1 MRFFQ
6 KLLTKLLVLFSSI
19 VIHSQEVDFH
29 PPIDAPFNLSGTFGE
44 FRSRFHTGIDFKG
57 GEGINI
63 FSIEDGYISRIEVSP
78 SGYGKVVYITHPNGY
93 SSVYAHLSRFSP
105 DIEKYIKSEQ
115 YRSQSYTVKK
125 FPKKDQIQ
133 VKRGELLGYSG
144 NTGRSFGAHLHFEIR
159 DTNSQDALNP
169 LMFNYTYEDLE
180 RPIIRGLFTINENNT
195 LIRDLPKRIRI
206 SKTNDSTYVADNIIF
221 NGDIGFGIDIYDI
234 QYKNLFNRNGVYK
247 VELLIDSIQKFSYS
261 MDRIKF
267 SENHYKKLMY
277 DYLSLVKNNRRVL
290 KVYIPPRS
298 NLSFL
303 KTNDFNGIIKSNE
316 ITNSKVNIKV
326 TDWNNNS
333 SYLEFK
339 IISADTLKSN
349 KPLNGI
355 EILTNQKYVI
365 NKGESVVEINKNT
378 FYEDVLL
385 NITSKDDTIDL
396 GDEITP
402 FRSSIK
408 LKIPIDENIDSISLS
423 QTFIG
428 KIVNNKIN
436 YISSKINDSYITANT
451 SSLGRYIIS
460 RDSILPEIR
469 PINFKNKSNVK
480 SNKTLRLRIKDDKS
494 GIKNYKAYINGK
506 WALFEYEPKQNLIFH
521 DLSDSVIE
529 DGENDL
535 LIEFEDGVGN
545 KQTYNT
551 IIYY

>member
-29 PPIDAPFNLSGTFGE
+29 APIDAPFNLSGTFGE

-115 YRSQSYTVKK
+115 YRSQSFSVKK

-180 RPIIRGLFTINENNT
+180 RPIIRGLYTINENNT
-195 LIRDLPKRIRI
+195 LVRDLPKRIRI
-206 SKTNDSTYVADNIIF
+206 SKTNDSTYVADDIIF
-221 NGDIGFGIDIYDI
+221 TEDIGFGIDIYDI

-277 DYLSLVKNNRRVL
+277 DYLSLVKNSRRVL
-290 KVYIPPRS
+290 KVYTPPRS

-303 KTNDFNGIIKSNE
+303 KKNDFNGIIKSNE
-316 ITNSKVNIKV
+316 ITDSKVNIKV

-339 IISADTLKSN
+339 IISADSLKSN

-396 GDEITP
+396 GEEITP

-408 LKIPIDENIDSISLS
+408 LKIPIDKNINSLRLS

-436 YISSKINDSYITANT
+436 YISSKINGSYITANT

-480 SNKTLRLRIKDDKS
+480 SNKTLRLRIKDNKS

-551 IIYY
+551 KIYY

>member
-93 SSVYAHLSRFSP
+93 SSVYAHLNRFSP

-115 YRSQSYTVKK
+115 YRSQSFTVKR

-180 RPIIRGLFTINENNT
+180 RPIIRGLYTINENNT
-195 LIRDLPKRIRI
+195 LVRDLPKRIRI
-206 SKTNDSTYVADNIIF
+206 SKTNDSTYVADDIIF

-277 DYLSLVKNNRRVL
+277 DYLSLVKNNKRVL
-290 KVYIPPRS
+290 KVYTPPRS

-303 KTNDFNGIIKSNE
+303 KANGFNGIIKSDE
-316 ITNSKVNIKV
+316 ISDSKVNIKV

-333 SYLEFK
+333 SYLEFN
-339 IISADTLKSN
+339 IISTDSIESN
-349 KPLNGI
+349 QSFNGI

-365 NKGESVVEINKNT
+365 NKGESAVEINKNT
-378 FYEDVLL
+378 FVK
-385 NITSKDDTIDL
+385 N
-396 GDEITP
+396 
-402 FRSSIK
+402 
-408 LKIPIDENIDSISLS
+408 
-423 QTFIG
+423 Q
-428 KIVNNKIN
+428 NKIRN
-436 YISSKINDSYITANT
+436 HACKICSYEKIT
-451 SSLGRYIIS
+451 RYIDASFITT
-460 RDSILPEIR
+460 RRRGLW
-469 PINFKNKSNVK
+469 NF
-480 SNKTLRLRIKDDKS
+480 
-494 GIKNYKAYINGK
+494 
-506 WALFEYEPKQNLIFH
+506 W
-521 DLSDSVIE
+521 
-529 DGENDL
+529 
-535 LIEFEDGVGN
+535 
-545 KQTYNT
+545 
-551 IIYY
+551 

>member
-115 YRSQSYTVKK
+115 YRSKSYTVKK

-180 RPIIRGLFTINENNT
+180 RPIIRGLYTINENNT

-316 ITNSKVNIKV
+316 IINSKVNIKV

-333 SYLEFK
+333 SYLKFK

-408 LKIPIDENIDSISLS
+408 LKIPIDENIDSLSLS

-494 GIKNYKAYINGK
+494 GIKNYKAHINGK

-551 IIYY
+551 KIYY

>member
-115 YRSQSYTVKK
+115 YRSKSYTVKK

-180 RPIIRGLFTINENNT
+180 RPIIRGLYTINENNT

-316 ITNSKVNIKV
+316 ISDSKVNIKV

-396 GDEITP
+396 GEEITP

-408 LKIPIDENIDSISLS
+408 LKIPIDENIDSLSLS

-551 IIYY
+551 KIYY

>member
-115 YRSQSYTVKK
+115 YRSKSYTVKK

-180 RPIIRGLFTINENNT
+180 RPIIRGLYAINENNT
-195 LIRDLPKRIRI
+195 LVRDLPKRIRI
-206 SKTNDSTYVADNIIF
+206 SKTNDSTYVADDIIF
-221 NGDIGFGIDIYDI
+221 AGDIGFGIDIYEI

-316 ITNSKVNIKV
+316 IINSKVNIKV

-333 SYLEFK
+333 SYLKFK
-339 IISADTLKSN
+339 IISADSLKSN
-349 KPLNGI
+349 KPLYGI

-396 GDEITP
+396 GEEITP

-408 LKIPIDENIDSISLS
+408 LKIPIDKNIDSLRLS

-545 KQTYNT
+545 KQSYNT
-551 IIYY
+551 KIYY

>member
-115 YRSQSYTVKK
+115 YRSKSFIVKK

-180 RPIIRGLFTINENNT
+180 RPIIRGLYTINENNT

-551 IIYY
+551 KIYY

>member
-115 YRSQSYTVKK
+115 YRSKSFTVKK

-180 RPIIRGLFTINENNT
+180 RPIIRGLYTINEDNT

-206 SKTNDSTYVADNIIF
+206 YKTNDSTYVADNIIF

-494 GIKNYKAYINGK
+494 GIKNFNAYINGK

-551 IIYY
+551 KIYY

>member
-303 KTNDFNGIIKSNE
+303 KTNNFNGIIKSNQ
-316 ITNSKVNIKV
+316 ISDSKVNIKV

-408 LKIPIDENIDSISLS
+408 LKIPIDENIDSLSLS

-535 LIEFEDGVGN
+535 LIELEDGVGN
-545 KQTYNT
+545 KQIYNSK
-551 IIYY
+551 IYY

>member
-105 DIEKYIKSEQ
+105 DIERYIKSEQ
-115 YRSQSYTVKK
+115 YRSKSFTVKK

-180 RPIIRGLFTINENNT
+180 RPIIRGLYTINEDNT
-195 LIRDLPKRIRI
+195 LIRDLPKRTRI
-206 SKTNDSTYVADNIIF
+206 YKTNDSTYVADNIIF

-303 KTNDFNGIIKSNE
+303 KTNNFNGIIKYNE
-316 ITNSKVNIKV
+316 ITDSKVNIKV

-333 SYLEFK
+333 SYLKFK
-339 IISADTLKSN
+339 IISADSLKSN
-349 KPLNGI
+349 KPLSGI

-365 NKGESVVEINKNT
+365 NKGKSVVEINKNT

-396 GDEITP
+396 GEEITP

-408 LKIPIDENIDSISLS
+408 LNIPIDKNIDSLSLS

-551 IIYY
+551 KIYY

>member
-105 DIEKYIKSEQ
+105 DIERYIKSEQ
-115 YRSQSYTVKK
+115 YRSKSYTVKK

-180 RPIIRGLFTINENNT
+180 RPIIRGLYTINENNT

-316 ITNSKVNIKV
+316 IINSKVNIKV

-408 LKIPIDENIDSISLS
+408 LKIPIDKNIDSLSLS

-551 IIYY
+551 KIYY

>member
-115 YRSQSYTVKK
+115 YRSKSFTVKK

-408 LKIPIDENIDSISLS
+408 LKIPIDENIDSLSLS

-551 IIYY
+551 KIYY

>member
-57 GEGINI
+57 GEGIKI

-115 YRSQSYTVKK
+115 YRSKSFTVKK

-221 NGDIGFGIDIYDI
+221 NGDIGFGIDI
-234 QYKNLFNRNGVYK
+234 
-247 VELLIDSIQKFSYS
+247 
-261 MDRIKF
+261 
-267 SENHYKKLMY
+267 
-277 DYLSLVKNNRRVL
+277 
-290 KVYIPPRS
+290 
-298 NLSFL
+298 
-303 KTNDFNGIIKSNE
+303 
-316 ITNSKVNIKV
+316 
-326 TDWNNNS
+326 
-333 SYLEFK
+333 
-339 IISADTLKSN
+339 
-349 KPLNGI
+349 
-355 EILTNQKYVI
+355 
-365 NKGESVVEINKNT
+365 
-378 FYEDVLL
+378 
-385 NITSKDDTIDL
+385 
-396 GDEITP
+396 
-402 FRSSIK
+402 
-408 LKIPIDENIDSISLS
+408 
-423 QTFIG
+423 
-428 KIVNNKIN
+428 
-436 YISSKINDSYITANT
+436 
-451 SSLGRYIIS
+451 
-460 RDSILPEIR
+460 
-469 PINFKNKSNVK
+469 
-480 SNKTLRLRIKDDKS
+480 
-494 GIKNYKAYINGK
+494 
-506 WALFEYEPKQNLIFH
+506 
-521 DLSDSVIE
+521 
-529 DGENDL
+529 
-535 LIEFEDGVGN
+535 
-545 KQTYNT
+545 
-551 IIYY
+551 

>member
-57 GEGINI
+57 GEGIKI

-78 SGYGKVVYITHPNGY
+78 YSYGKVVYITHPNGY

-115 YRSQSYTVKK
+115 YRSKSFTVKK

-180 RPIIRGLFTINENNT
+180 RPIIRGLYTINENNT
-195 LIRDLPKRIRI
+195 LVRDLPKRIRI
-206 SKTNDSTYVADNIIF
+206 SKTNDSTYVADDIIF
-221 NGDIGFGIDIYDI
+221 SGDIGFGIDIYDI

-290 KVYIPPRS
+290 KVYTPPRS

-303 KTNDFNGIIKSNE
+303 KTNDFNGIIKFND
-316 ITNSKVNIKV
+316 ITDSKVNIKV
-326 TDWNNNS
+326 TDWNKNS

-339 IISADTLKSN
+339 IISADSLKSN

-385 NITSKDDTIDL
+385 NITSK
-396 GDEITP
+396 E
-402 FRSSIK
+402 
-408 LKIPIDENIDSISLS
+408 
-423 QTFIG
+423 
-428 KIVNNKIN
+428 
-436 YISSKINDSYITANT
+436 
-451 SSLGRYIIS
+451 
-460 RDSILPEIR
+460 
-469 PINFKNKSNVK
+469 
-480 SNKTLRLRIKDDKS
+480 
-494 GIKNYKAYINGK
+494 
-506 WALFEYEPKQNLIFH
+506 
-521 DLSDSVIE
+521 
-529 DGENDL
+529 
-535 LIEFEDGVGN
+535 
-545 KQTYNT
+545 
-551 IIYY
+551 

>member
-115 YRSQSYTVKK
+115 YRSKSFTVKK

>member
-115 YRSQSYTVKK
+115 YRSKSYTVKK

-180 RPIIRGLFTINENNT
+180 RPIIRGLYTINENNT

-316 ITNSKVNIKV
+316 IINSKVNIKV

-333 SYLEFK
+333 SYLKFK

-408 LKIPIDENIDSISLS
+408 LKIPIDENIDSLSLS

-436 YISSKINDSYITANT
+436 YIRSKINDSYITANT

-545 KQTYNT
+545 KQIYNT
-551 IIYY
+551 KIYY

>member
-6 KLLTKLLVLFSSI
+6 KLLTKLLVLFSSV

-29 PPIDAPFNLSGTFGE
+29 SPIDAPFNLSGTFGE

-57 GEGINI
+57 GEGINV

-78 SGYGKVVYITHPNGY
+78 NGYGKVIYITHPNGY
-93 SSVYAHLSRFSP
+93 SSVYAHLKRFSTE
-105 DIEKYIKSEQ
+105 IERYIKSEQ
-115 YRSQSYTVKK
+115 YRSKSFIVKR

-133 VKRGELLGYSG
+133 VKRGELIGYSG

-180 RPIIRGLFTINENNT
+180 RPIIRGLYTINENNT
-195 LIRDLPKRIRI
+195 LIRDLPERVKI
-206 SKTNDSTYVADNIIF
+206 SRVNDSTFVADDIVF
-221 NGDIGFGIDIYDI
+221 SGDIGFGLDIYDI

-247 VELLIDSIQKFSYS
+247 IELLIDSIQKFSYS

-277 DYLSLVKNNRRVL
+277 DYLSLVKNNKRVL
-290 KVYIPPRS
+290 KVYSPPKS
-298 NLSFL
+298 SLSFINS
-303 KTNDFNGIIKSNE
+303 NDFNGIIKSDE
-316 ITNSKVNIKV
+316 ISDSKVDIKV

-333 SYLEFK
+333 SYLKIKILGSNSKEF
-339 IISADTLKSN
+339 N

-355 EILTNQKYVI
+355 EILTNQKYTI
-365 NKGESVVEINKNT
+365 NKGESAIEINKNT

-385 NITSKDDTIDL
+385 NISFNHDTIDL
-396 GDEITP
+396 GEEITP

-408 LKIPIDENIDSISLS
+408 LKLPIDKNLDSLRLS

-428 KIVNNKIN
+428 KIINNKIN

-451 SSLGRYIIS
+451 SSLGKYIIS
-460 RDSILPEIR
+460 RDSVLPEIK
-469 PINFKNKSNVK
+469 PINFQNKSNVK
-480 SNKTLRLRIKDDKS
+480 SNKTIRLRIKDDKS
-494 GIKNYKAYINGK
+494 GIKNYRAYINGK
-506 WALFEYEPKQNLIFH
+506 WALFEYDPKQNLIFH

-545 KQTYNT
+545 KQIFNT
-551 IIYY
+551 KIYY

>member
-115 YRSQSYTVKK
+115 YRSKSFTVKK

-180 RPIIRGLFTINENNT
+180 RPIIRGLYTINENNT

-206 SKTNDSTYVADNIIF
+206 SKTNDSTYVADDIIF
-221 NGDIGFGIDIYDI
+221 AGDIGFGIDIYDI

-316 ITNSKVNIKV
+316 ITDSKVNIKV

-333 SYLEFK
+333 SYLKFK
-339 IISADTLKSN
+339 IISADSLKSN

-396 GDEITP
+396 GEEITP

-408 LKIPIDENIDSISLS
+408 LKIPIDENIDSLRLS

-551 IIYY
+551 KIYY

>member
-551 IIYY
+551 KIYY

>member
-115 YRSQSYTVKK
+115 YRSKSYTVKK

-180 RPIIRGLFTINENNT
+180 RPIIRGLYTINENNT

-247 VELLIDSIQKFSYS
+247 VELLIDSIKKFSYS

-316 ITNSKVNIKV
+316 IINSKVNIKV

-408 LKIPIDENIDSISLS
+408 LKIPINENIDSLSLS

-436 YISSKINDSYITANT
+436 YIRSKINDSYITANT

-551 IIYY
+551 KIYY

>member
-57 GEGINI
+57 GEGKNI

-93 SSVYAHLSRFSP
+93 SSVYAHLSKFSP
-105 DIEKYIKSEQ
+105 EIEKYIKSEQ
-115 YRSQSYTVKK
+115 YRSKSFTVKK

-180 RPIIRGLFTINENNT
+180 RPIIRGLYTINENNT

-206 SKTNDSTYVADNIIF
+206 SKTNDSTYVADDIIF
-221 NGDIGFGIDIYDI
+221 AGDIGFGIDIYDI

-247 VELLIDSIQKFSYS
+247 IELLIDSIQKFSYS

-316 ITNSKVNIKV
+316 IINSKVNIKV

-333 SYLEFK
+333 SYLKFK
-339 IISADTLKSN
+339 IISADSLKSN

-365 NKGESVVEINKNT
+365 NKGESVVEINRNT

-396 GDEITP
+396 GEEITP

-408 LKIPIDENIDSISLS
+408 LKIPIDKNIDSLRLS

-551 IIYY
+551 KIYY

>member
-115 YRSQSYTVKK
+115 YRSKSFTVKK

-180 RPIIRGLFTINENNT
+180 RPIIRGLYTINENNT

-551 IIYY
+551 KIYY

>member
-105 DIEKYIKSEQ
+105 DIERYIKSEQ
-115 YRSQSYTVKK
+115 YRSKSYTVKK

-180 RPIIRGLFTINENNT
+180 RPIIRGLYTINEDNT

-206 SKTNDSTYVADNIIF
+206 YKTNDSTYVADNIIF

-333 SYLEFK
+333 SYLKFK
-339 IISADTLKSN
+339 IISADSLKSN

-408 LKIPIDENIDSISLS
+408 LKIPIDENIDSLRLS

-551 IIYY
+551 KIYY

>member
-105 DIEKYIKSEQ
+105 DIERYIKSEQ
-115 YRSQSYTVKK
+115 YRSESFTVKK

-180 RPIIRGLFTINENNT
+180 RPIIRGLYTINEDNT
-195 LIRDLPKRIRI
+195 LIRDLPKRTRI
-206 SKTNDSTYVADNIIF
+206 YKTNDSTYVADNIIF
-221 NGDIGFGIDIYDI
+221 NGDIGFGIDVYDI

-316 ITNSKVNIKV
+316 IINSKVNIKV

-333 SYLEFK
+333 SYLKFK
-339 IISADTLKSN
+339 IISTGSLESN
-349 KPLNGI
+349 KPFNGI

-385 NITSKDDTIDL
+385 NITSMDDTIDL

-408 LKIPIDENIDSISLS
+408 LKIPIDENIYSLSLS

-521 DLSDSVIE
+521 DLSDSVIQ

-551 IIYY
+551 KIYY

>member
-6 KLLTKLLVLFSSI
+6 KLLTKLLVLFSSF

-29 PPIDAPFNLSGTFGE
+29 TPLNAPFNLSGTFGE

-57 GEGINI
+57 GEGIEV

-78 SGYGKVVYITHPNGY
+78 IGYGKVVYITHPNGY
-93 SSVYAHLSRFSP
+93 SSVYAHLSRFNP
-105 DIEKYIKSEQ
+105 EIEKYIKTEQ
-115 YRSQSYTVKK
+115 YKSKSFTVKK

-133 VKRGELLGYSG
+133 IRKGELVGYSG

-180 RPIIRGLFTINENNT
+180 RPIIRGLYTIDENNT
-195 LIRDLPKRIRI
+195 LVRDLPNKIKI
-206 SKTNDSTYVADNIIF
+206 SKVNDSTYVADNILF
-221 NGDIGFGIDIYDI
+221 SGDIGFGLDIYDI
-234 QYKNLFNRNGVYK
+234 QYKNLFNKNGVYK
-247 VELLIDSIQKFSYS
+247 IELLIDSIQKFSYS

-267 SENHYKKLMY
+267 SENHYKKLLY
-277 DYLSLVKNNRRVL
+277 DYLSLVKNNKRVL
-290 KVYIPPRS
+290 KVYSPPNS
-298 NLSFL
+298 NLSFIR
-303 KTNDFNGIIKSNE
+303 TNDFNGIIKSHE
-316 ITNSKVNIKV
+316 ISNSRVNIKV

-333 SYLEFK
+333 SYLKFK
-339 IISADTLKSN
+339 IISTDSIKLN

-365 NKGESVVEINKNT
+365 NKGNSVVEINKNT

-385 NITSKDDTIDL
+385 NITSRDDTIDL
-396 GDEITP
+396 GEEITP

-408 LKIPIDENIDSISLS
+408 LKLPIDKNLDSLRLS

-428 KIVNNKIN
+428 KIVNDKIN
-436 YISSKINDSYITANT
+436 YMSSKINDSYITTNT
-451 SSLGRYIIS
+451 SSFGKYIIS
-460 RDSILPEIR
+460 IDSILPEIR
-469 PINFKNKSNVK
+469 PINFRNKSNIK
-480 SNKTLRLRIKDDKS
+480 FNKTLSLKIKDDMS
-494 GIKNYKAYINGK
+494 GINKYEAYINGK

-545 KQTYNT
+545 KQIFNT
-551 IIYY
+551 KIYY

>member
-105 DIEKYIKSEQ
+105 DIERYIKSEQ
-115 YRSQSYTVKK
+115 YRSKSFTVKK

-180 RPIIRGLFTINENNT
+180 RPIIRGLYTINEDNT
-195 LIRDLPKRIRI
+195 LIRDLPKRTRI
-206 SKTNDSTYVADNIIF
+206 YKTNDSTYVADNIIF
-221 NGDIGFGIDIYDI
+221 NGDIGFGIDVYDI

-303 KTNDFNGIIKSNE
+303 KTNNFNGIIKYNE
-316 ITNSKVNIKV
+316 ITDSKVNIKV

-333 SYLEFK
+333 SYLKFK
-339 IISADTLKSN
+339 IISADSLKSN
-349 KPLNGI
+349 KPLSGI

-365 NKGESVVEINKNT
+365 NKGKSVVEINKNT

-396 GDEITP
+396 GEEITP

-408 LKIPIDENIDSISLS
+408 LKIPIDKNIDSLRLS

-436 YISSKINDSYITANT
+436 YLSSKINDSYITANT

-551 IIYY
+551 KIYY

>member
-115 YRSQSYTVKK
+115 YRSKSYTVKK

-180 RPIIRGLFTINENNT
+180 RPIIRGLYTINENNT

-316 ITNSKVNIKV
+316 IINSKVNIKV

-333 SYLEFK
+333 SYLKFK

-408 LKIPIDENIDSISLS
+408 LKIPIDENIDSLSLS

-551 IIYY
+551 KIYY

>member
-1 MRFFQ
+1 M
-6 KLLTKLLVLFSSI
+6 KLLRLIPINTNFDFLRFKKIAFIFSAI
-19 VIHSQEVDFH
+19 I
-29 PPIDAPFNLSGTFGE
+29 ILGTFV
-44 FRSRFHTGIDFKG
+44 SLLINNLNYGIDFKG
-57 GEGINI
+57 GEGIKI

-78 SGYGKVVYITHPNGY
+78 SGYGKVVYITHANGY

-115 YRSQSYTVKK
+115 YRSQSFTVKR

-303 KTNDFNGIIKSNE
+303 KTNNFNGIIKSNQ
-316 ITNSKVNIKV
+316 ISDSKVNIKV

-333 SYLEFK
+333 SYLKFK
-339 IISADTLKSN
+339 IISTDSLKSN

-408 LKIPIDENIDSISLS
+408 LKIPIDENIDSLSLS

-428 KIVNNKIN
+428 KIVNDKIS
-436 YISSKINDSYITANT
+436 YMSSKINGSYITTNT
-451 SSLGRYIIS
+451 SSLGKYIIS

-469 PINFKNKSNVK
+469 PINFKNKSNVR
-480 SNKTLRLRIKDDKS
+480 SNKTLRIRIKDNKS
-494 GIKNYKAYINGK
+494 GIKSYKAYINGK
-506 WALFEYEPKQNLIFH
+506 WTLFEYEPKQNLIFH
-521 DLSDSVIE
+521 DLSDSIIE

-535 LIEFEDGVGN
+535 LIELEDGVGN
-545 KQTYNT
+545 KQIYNSK
-551 IIYY
+551 IYY

>member
-1 MRFFQ
+1 MNFFQ
-6 KLLTKLLVLFSSI
+6 KLLTKLLVSFSSI

-29 PPIDAPFNLSGTFGE
+29 TPIDAPFNLSGTFGE

-78 SGYGKVVYITHPNGY
+78 NGYGKVIYITHPNGY

-105 DIEKYIKSEQ
+105 DIERYIKSEQ
-115 YRSQSYTVKK
+115 YRSKSFTVKK
-125 FPKKDQIQ
+125 FPKKDKIQI
-133 VKRGELLGYSG
+133 KRGELIGYSG

-159 DTNSQDALNP
+159 ETNSQDALNP
-169 LMFNYTYEDLE
+169 LIFNYTYEDLE
-180 RPIIRGLFTINENNT
+180 RPIIRGLYTINENNS
-195 LIRDLPKRIRI
+195 LIRHLPKRVKI
-206 SKTNDSTYVADNIIF
+206 SKVNDSTYVADNIVF
-221 NGDIGFGIDIYDI
+221 SGNIGFGLDIYDI

-247 VELLIDSIQKFSYS
+247 IELLIDSIRKFSYS

-277 DYLSLVKNNRRVL
+277 DYLSLVKNNKRVL
-290 KVYIPPRS
+290 KVYSPPKS
-298 NLSFL
+298 NLSFI
-303 KTNDFNGIIKSNE
+303 KKNDFDGIIKSNE
-316 ITNSKVNIKV
+316 ISGSNVNIKV
-326 TDWNNNS
+326 TDWNNNA
-333 SYLEFK
+333 SYLKFK
-339 IISADTLKSN
+339 IISTDSIELN

-355 EILTNQKYVI
+355 EILANQKYVI
-365 NKGESVVEINKNT
+365 NKGESSIEINKNT

-385 NITSKDDTIDL
+385 NITSKDNTIDL
-396 GDEITP
+396 GEEVTP

-408 LKIPIDENIDSISLS
+408 LKVPIDKNLDSLSLS

-428 KIVNNKIN
+428 KIVNNKVN
-436 YISSKINDSYITANT
+436 YISSKINDSFITANT
-451 SSLGRYIIS
+451 SSLGKYIIS

-480 SNKTLRLRIKDDKS
+480 SNKTLRIKIKDDKS
-494 GIKNYKAYINGK
+494 GIKNYNVYINGK

-535 LIEFEDGVGN
+535 LIELEDGVGN
-545 KQTYNT
+545 KQIYKTK
-551 IIYY
+551 IYY

>member
-115 YRSQSYTVKK
+115 YRSKSYTVKK

-180 RPIIRGLFTINENNT
+180 RPIIRGLYTINENNT
-195 LIRDLPKRIRI
+195 LIRDLPKRTRI
-206 SKTNDSTYVADNIIF
+206 YKTNDSTYVADNIIF

-247 VELLIDSIQKFSYS
+247 VELLIDSVQKFSYS

-339 IISADTLKSN
+339 IISTDSLKSN

-408 LKIPIDENIDSISLS
+408 LKIPIDENIDSLSLS

-551 IIYY
+551 KIYY

>member
-115 YRSQSYTVKK
+115 YRSKSYTVKK

-180 RPIIRGLFTINENNT
+180 RPIIRGLYTINENNT

-316 ITNSKVNIKV
+316 IINSKVNIKV

-339 IISADTLKSN
+339 IISADKLKSN

-408 LKIPIDENIDSISLS
+408 LKIPINENIDSLSLS

-436 YISSKINDSYITANT
+436 YIRSKINDSYITANT

-551 IIYY
+551 KIYY

>member
-115 YRSQSYTVKK
+115 YRSKSYTVKK

-180 RPIIRGLFTINENNT
+180 RPIIRGLYTINENNT

-247 VELLIDSIQKFSYS
+247 VELLIDSIKKFSYS

-316 ITNSKVNIKV
+316 IINSKVNIKV

-408 LKIPIDENIDSISLS
+408 LKIPINENIDSLSLS

-436 YISSKINDSYITANT
+436 YIRSKINDSYITANT

-494 GIKNYKAYINGK
+494 GIKNYKAHINGK

-551 IIYY
+551 KIYY

>member
-115 YRSQSYTVKK
+115 YRSKSFTVKK

-180 RPIIRGLFTINENNT
+180 RPIIRGLYTINENNT
-195 LIRDLPKRIRI
+195 LVRDLPKRIRI
-206 SKTNDSTYVADNIIF
+206 SKTNDSTYVADDIIF

-316 ITNSKVNIKV
+316 IINSKVNIKV

-396 GDEITP
+396 GEEITP

-408 LKIPIDENIDSISLS
+408 LKIPIDKNIDSLRLS

-451 SSLGRYIIS
+451 SSLGKYTIS

-494 GIKNYKAYINGK
+494 GIKNYKAFINGK

-551 IIYY
+551 KIYY

>member
-29 PPIDAPFNLSGTFGE
+29 PPIDTPFNLSGTFGE

-115 YRSQSYTVKK
+115 YRSKSYTVKK

-180 RPIIRGLFTINENNT
+180 RPIIRGLYTINENNT

-206 SKTNDSTYVADNIIF
+206 SKTNDSTYVADDIIF
-221 NGDIGFGIDIYDI
+221 VGDIGFGIDIYDI

-290 KVYIPPRS
+290 KVYTPPRS

-303 KTNDFNGIIKSNE
+303 KTNNFNGI
-316 ITNSKVNIKV
+316 VNH
-326 TDWNNNS
+326 
-333 SYLEFK
+333 YL
-339 IISADTLKSN
+339 N
-349 KPLNGI
+349 
-355 EILTNQKYVI
+355 
-365 NKGESVVEINKNT
+365 
-378 FYEDVLL
+378 
-385 NITSKDDTIDL
+385 DL
-396 GDEITP
+396 A
-402 FRSSIK
+402 
-408 LKIPIDENIDSISLS
+408 S
-423 QTFIG
+423 Q
-428 KIVNNKIN
+428 
-436 YISSKINDSYITANT
+436 
-451 SSLGRYIIS
+451 L
-460 RDSILPEIR
+460 
-469 PINFKNKSNVK
+469 
-480 SNKTLRLRIKDDKS
+480 LRLPCSQYVLCKVV
-494 GIKNYKAYINGK
+494 N
-506 WALFEYEPKQNLIFH
+506 
-521 DLSDSVIE
+521 
-529 DGENDL
+529 
-535 LIEFEDGVGN
+535 
-545 KQTYNT
+545 
-551 IIYY
+551 

>member
-63 FSIEDGYISRIEVSP
+63 YSIEDGYISRIEVSP

-115 YRSQSYTVKK
+115 YRSKSYTVKK

-144 NTGRSFGAHLHFEIR
+144 NTGRSFGAHLHFERR
-159 DTNSQDALNP
+159 DTNSQDAVNP
-169 LMFNYTYEDLE
+169 LMVNYTYEDLE
-180 RPIIRGLFTINENNT
+180 RPIIRGLYTINENNT

-206 SKTNDSTYVADNIIF
+206 SKTNDSTYVADDIIF
-221 NGDIGFGIDIYDI
+221 AGDIGFGIDIYDI

-290 KVYIPPRS
+290 KVYKPPRS

-303 KTNDFNGIIKSNE
+303 KANNFNGIINSNE
-316 ITNSKVNIKV
+316 ITDSKVNIKV

-333 SYLEFK
+333 SYLKFK
-339 IISADTLKSN
+339 IISDDSIKSN

-408 LKIPIDENIDSISLS
+408 LKIPIDANIDSLSLS

-436 YISSKINDSYITANT
+436 YISSKINDSYITANI
-451 SSLGRYIIS
+451 SSLGRYIVS

-506 WALFEYEPKQNLIFH
+506 WALFEYEPKQNLIYH

-551 IIYY
+551 KIYY

>member
-6 KLLTKLLVLFSSI
+6 KLLTKLLVSFSSI

-29 PPIDAPFNLSGTFGE
+29 TPIDAPFNLSGTFGE

-78 SGYGKVVYITHPNGY
+78 NGYGKVIYITHPNGY

-105 DIEKYIKSEQ
+105 DIERYIKSEQ
-115 YRSQSYTVKK
+115 YRSKSFTVKK
-125 FPKKDQIQ
+125 FPKKDKIQI
-133 VKRGELLGYSG
+133 KRGELIGYSG

-159 DTNSQDALNP
+159 ETNSQDALNP
-169 LMFNYTYEDLE
+169 LIFNYTYEDLE
-180 RPIIRGLFTINENNT
+180 RPIIRGLYTINENNS
-195 LIRDLPKRIRI
+195 LIRHLPKRVKI
-206 SKTNDSTYVADNIIF
+206 SKVNDSTYVADNIVF
-221 NGDIGFGIDIYDI
+221 SGNIGFGLDIYDI

-247 VELLIDSIQKFSYS
+247 IELLIDSILKFSYS

-277 DYLSLVKNNRRVL
+277 DYLSLVKNNKRVL
-290 KVYIPPRS
+290 KVYSPPKS
-298 NLSFL
+298 NLSFI
-303 KTNDFNGIIKSNE
+303 KKNDFDGIIKSNE
-316 ITNSKVNIKV
+316 ISGSNVNIKV
-326 TDWNNNS
+326 TDWNNNA
-333 SYLEFK
+333 SYLKFK
-339 IISADTLKSN
+339 IISTDSIELN

-355 EILTNQKYVI
+355 EILANQKYVI
-365 NKGESVVEINKNT
+365 NKGESSIEINKNT

-385 NITSKDDTIDL
+385 NITSKDNTIDL
-396 GDEITP
+396 GEEVTP

-408 LKIPIDENIDSISLS
+408 LKVPIDKNLDSLSLS

-428 KIVNNKIN
+428 KIVNNKVN
-436 YISSKINDSYITANT
+436 YISSKINDSFITANT
-451 SSLGRYIIS
+451 SSLGKYIIS

-480 SNKTLRLRIKDDKS
+480 SNKTLRIKIKDDKS
-494 GIKNYKAYINGK
+494 GIKNYNVYINGK

-535 LIEFEDGVGN
+535 LIELEDGVGN
-545 KQTYNT
+545 KQIYKTK
-551 IIYY
+551 IYY

>member
-115 YRSQSYTVKK
+115 YRSKSYTVKK

-180 RPIIRGLFTINENNT
+180 RPIIRGLYTINENNT

-408 LKIPIDENIDSISLS
+408 LKIPIDENIDSLSLS

-551 IIYY
+551 KIYY

>member
-105 DIEKYIKSEQ
+105 DIERYIKSEQ
-115 YRSQSYTVKK
+115 YRSKSYTVKK

-180 RPIIRGLFTINENNT
+180 RPIIRGLYTINENNT

-316 ITNSKVNIKV
+316 IINSEVNIKV

-339 IISADTLKSN
+339 IISADTLKFN

-408 LKIPIDENIDSISLS
+408 LKIPIDKNIDSLSLS

-436 YISSKINDSYITANT
+436 YIGSKINDSYITANT

-551 IIYY
+551 KIYY

>member
-78 SGYGKVVYITHPNGY
+78 CGYGKVVYITHPNGY

-115 YRSQSYTVKK
+115 YRSKSFTVKK

-180 RPIIRGLFTINENNT
+180 RPIIRGLYTINEDNT

-206 SKTNDSTYVADNIIF
+206 YKTNDSTYVADNIIF

-247 VELLIDSIQKFSYS
+247 VELLIDSVQKFSYS

-316 ITNSKVNIKV
+316 IINSKVNIKV

-339 IISADTLKSN
+339 IIKADTLKSN

-365 NKGESVVEINKNT
+365 NKGESVVEISKNT

-408 LKIPIDENIDSISLS
+408 LNIPIDKNIDSLRLS

-551 IIYY
+551 KIYY